1 MQKLG
6 ERIRHVRGRMS
17 QEAFA
22 GLLGISKG
30 ALGGYE
36 RGENC
41 PKADVILTICKKCQI
56 NVSWLMSGTGA
67 MQAPE
72 DIAASGPQEGGPGE
86 PAGERSP
93 ADEKTACRVVP
104 GQNEKMENDALRAHC
119 RWLQERLDQLEA
131 ERRDLNRENRQLW
144 QKNADLGERLARLE
158 QSQELA
164 RGHARAA
171 GDDSMAALVHPSAG
185 KLQDGGELGRVPPVP
200 GHPVARHGRRSPLP
214 GSTGPVTH
222 GRPSSGA
229 GRKMREQGL
238 RTGQALPSL
247 SRMRLRVPGSGPGA
261 GVPFAAPAGVSPLLL
276 TGQADIV
283 LCPGKT

>member
-41 PKADVILTICKKCQI
+41 PNADVILTI
-56 NVSWLMSGTGA
+56 
-67 MQAPE
+67 
-72 DIAASGPQEGGPGE
+72 
-86 PAGERSP
+86 
-93 ADEKTACRVVP
+93 
-104 GQNEKMENDALRAHC
+104 
-119 RWLQERLDQLEA
+119 
-131 ERRDLNRENRQLW
+131 
-144 QKNADLGERLARLE
+144 
-158 QSQELA
+158 
-164 RGHARAA
+164 
-171 GDDSMAALVHPSAG
+171 G

-200 GHPVARHGRRSPLP
+200 GPPVARHGRRSPLP

-222 GRPSSGA
+222 GRPASGA
-229 GRKMREQGL
+229 GRKMRAQGL
-238 RTGQALPSL
+238 RAGQALPSL

-261 GVPFAAPAGVSPLLL
+261 GVPFAARRA
-276 TGQADIV
+276 
-283 LCPGKT
+283 CPPCS